1 MHDRGGEP
9 QHALLHAVQDGE
21 VELRLCGRYGDAPES
36 TSARATVTL
45 RAMDATNTEL
55 IERFYAAFARRDGDA
70 MAACYAPDATFRDP
84 VFGQLD
90 AAETA
95 AMWRMLVG
103 RAPDLKVE
111 LAEHDADATQGT
123 ARWIAHYT
131 FSRTGRPVVN
141 DVRAKFAFRDGL
153 IVEHVERF
161 NFWRW
166 ARQALGPIGLFMG
179 WSPGL
184 RLRVHREARAG
195 LARAMQEGNGA
206 MPSRP
211 QDGNQ

>member
-1 MHDRGGEP
+1 MGRVYVRARDRCRAVRLRVMDSDNA
-9 QHALLHAVQDGE
+9 ALL
-21 VELRLCGRYGDAPES
+21 
-36 TSARATVTL
+36 
-45 RAMDATNTEL
+45 
-55 IERFYAAFARRDGDA
+55 ERFYAAFNRRDGDA
-70 MAACYAPDATFRDP
+70 MAACYAPDAIFRDP

-103 RAPDLKVE
+103 RAADLTVE
-111 LAEHDADATQGT
+111 LAEHDADETQGR
-123 ARWIAHYT
+123 ARWIARYT
-131 FSRTGRPVVN
+131 FSQTGRPVVN
-141 DVRAKFAFRDGL
+141 QVRAKFKFRDGL
-153 IVEHVERF
+153 IVEHFERF

-166 ARQALGPIGLFMG
+166 ARQALGPVGLLMG

-206 MPSRP
+206 VPPRS
-211 QDGNQ
+211 QDGHQ